1 MPSTAVDVSAD
12 SEGKAM
18 DEPGRWVTK
27 AEAAQELEMSLS
39 TLDRKIRKGEIEV
52 LREGRRVYVRMHG
65 PELMSDEEL
74 LERTIANLD
83 ESERTSSELE
93 RERDEARQAAS
104 GSRDAYEEVTE
115 AYRKERAEHGRTRQL
130 ALRLGLVAA
139 ALFVLLIISIVVS
152 WLPLT

>member
-1 MPSTAVDVSAD
+1 
-12 SEGKAM
+12 M

-139 ALFVLLIISIVVS
+139 ALFVLLIISVVVT

>member
-1 MPSTAVDVSAD
+1 
-12 SEGKAM
+12 M

-39 TLDRKIRKGEIEV
+39 TLDRKIRKGEFEV

-139 ALFVLLIISIVVS
+139 ALFVLLIVSVVVT

>member
-1 MPSTAVDVSAD
+1 
-12 SEGKAM
+12 M

-39 TLDRKIRKGEIEV
+39 TLDRKIRKREIEV

-74 LERTIANLD
+74 QERTIANLD
-83 ESERTSSELE
+83 ESERTASESE
-93 RERDEARQAAS
+93 RERDEARQATS

-139 ALFVLLIISIVVS
+139 ALLVLLIVSVVVS

>member
-1 MPSTAVDVSAD
+1 
-12 SEGKAM
+12 M

>member
-1 MPSTAVDVSAD
+1 
-12 SEGKAM
+12 
-18 DEPGRWVTK
+18 
-27 AEAAQELEMSLS
+27 MSLS
-39 TLDRKIRKGEIEV
+39 TLDRKIRKGELEV

-74 LERTIANLD
+74 QERTIADLD
-83 ESERTSSELE
+83 ESERTASESE
-93 RERDEARQAAS
+93 RERYEARQATS

-139 ALFVLLIISIVVS
+139 ALFVLLIISVVVA

>member
-1 MPSTAVDVSAD
+1 
-12 SEGKAM
+12 M

-65 PELMSDEEL
+65 PELM
-74 LERTIANLD
+74 ERTIANLD

-139 ALFVLLIISIVVS
+139 ALFVLLIISVVVT

>member
-12 SEGKAM
+12 REVKAM

-139 ALFVLLIISIVVS
+139 ALFVLLIISVVVT